1 MDTVGGMDETPPK
14 PASQRWHTGEI
25 GLPALVV
32 LLVLL
37 GAGGLAAA
45 SIGGWGSVAV
55 IAIVML
61 AFLGLITS
69 WAVSG

>member
-1 MDTVGGMDETPPK
+1 MDEETTPAV
-14 PASQRWHTGEI
+14 PASKNWRTGEI
-25 GLPALVV
+25 GLPALVGL
-32 LLVLL
+32 LLVL

-61 AFLGLITS
+61 AFLALITS
-69 WAVSG
+69 WAVAS